1 MCGICGLIRFDNK
14 PVQETPIREMM
25 RIMKHRGPD
34 DDGIY
39 IENNVGLG
47 FVRLSIIDLSPAGHQ
62 PMISEDTRYVIVFN
76 GEIYNY
82 LELKEELQK
91 KGYVFHSGADTE
103 VLLNSYIEWGAECL
117 NKFNGMWAFV
127 IYDRNQKKIFAAR
140 DRFGIKP
147 FYYNY
152 TNKIFTFS
160 SEIPPI
166 LAGLSSPVKENEDA
180 IFNYLVY
187 NRTDYDSST
196 FFDKVYRLEKGHWFS
211 IDLEK
216 SFLHFE
222 RWYNLSDN
230 LDHPIQ
236 SKEEFLELFGSSI
249 SLRLR
254 SDVPVGVCLSGGLD
268 SSSILSM
275 IIKEFGRRDI
285 NTFSSVYGSGYKE
298 DELNYINCYREI
310 LTNMNFVYPTAN
322 VLINDL
328 EDFVSVHGEPVPTA
342 SPYAGY
348 KVMQSA
354 KGKAV
359 VLLNG
364 QGADEYLA
372 GYHYF
377 FGFNFLELIRKLRL
391 IKFLT
396 ETGSYLKKHHSL
408 YGLYTSLYFMLP
420 SFFQKQ
426 IREISKNYLDRDFS
440 ERHKLDIGIPD
451 IIYNSKSLQDSLLRH
466 FEYKLEHL
474 LKWEDRN
481 SMASSI
487 EARVPFLD
495 YRLVE
500 GTISMPSDNFIHNG
514 ETKYILRQS
523 MKGILP
529 EIIRQRND
537 KIGFDTPMASW
548 FKEPTFIGLID
559 SILQSREFQSRG
571 YLNTEKIRRYFQIQK
586 ASGGP
591 MSNEIWKWINLELW
605 FRKFIDTH

>member
-1 MCGICGLIRFDNK
+1 MCGICGIIRFDNQS
-14 PVQETPIREMM
+14 VQEAPIRKMM
-25 RIMKHRGPD
+25 HIMKHRGPD
-34 DDGIY
+34 NEGVFL
-39 IENNVGLG
+39 ENNIALG
-47 FVRLSIIDLSPAGHQ
+47 FVRLSIIDLSEEGNQ
-62 PMISEDTRYVIVFN
+62 PMISKDNRHVIVFN

-82 LELKEELQK
+82 IELKEELQK
-91 KGYVFHSGADTE
+91 KGYSFHTKTDTE
-103 VLLNSYIEWGAECL
+103 VLLNSYLEWGPDCL
-117 NKFNGMWAFV
+117 HRFNGMWAFV
-127 IYDRNQKKIFAAR
+127 IYDRLRKSIFAAR
-140 DRFGIKP
+140 DRFGVKP
-147 FYYNY
+147 FYYYYN
-152 TNKIFTFS
+152 NKTFIFS

-166 LAGLSSPVKENEDA
+166 LKVMPDSPKENEDA

-187 NRTDYDSST
+187 NRTDYYSTT
-196 FFDKVYRLEKGHWFS
+196 FFEKVYRLEKGHNVS
-211 IDLEK
+211 INLDSS
-216 SFLHFE
+216 SFHFK

-230 LDHPIQ
+230 LKTPVQ
-236 SKEEFLELFGSSI
+236 SKEEFLNLFQSSI

-275 IIKEFGRRDI
+275 IIQKFGRTDI
-285 NTFSSVYGSGYKE
+285 NTFSSVYGSSYKE
-298 DELNYINCYREI
+298 DELNYINCYRET
-310 LTNMNFVYPTAN
+310 LPNMNLIYPNAN
-322 VLINDL
+322 DLLKDL

-354 KGKAV
+354 KGKSV

-377 FGFNFLELIRKLRL
+377 FGFNFLEMLRNL
-391 IKFLT
+391 NLVMFLS
-396 ETGSYLKKHHSL
+396 EAGYYVKKHHSL
-408 YGLYTSLYFMLP
+408 FGFYTMVYFMLP
-420 SFFQKQ
+420 ALFQKQ
-426 IREISKNYLDRDFS
+426 IKEISKNYLDKDFS
-440 ERHKLDIGIPD
+440 ERHRLDIGIPD
-451 IIYNSKSLQDSLLRH
+451 IIYKSRSLKESFLRH

-500 GTISMPSDNFIHNG
+500 ATINMSHDKIIHKG
-514 ETKYILRQS
+514 ETKFILRES

-529 EIIRQRND
+529 EKIRTRTD

-548 FKEPTFIGLID
+548 FKEPAFIYFIEN
-559 SILQSREFQSRG
+559 IIQSPDFKNRG
-571 YLNTEKIRRYFQIQK
+571 YFNTSKINEEFEANK
-586 ASGGP
+586 SSGKL
-591 MSNEIWKWINLELW
+591 MSTEIWKWINLELW
-605 FRKFIDTH
+605 FRRFIDRH

>member
-1 MCGICGLIRFDNK
+1 MCGICGIIRFDNQS
-14 PVQETPIREMM
+14 VQEAPVREMM

-34 DDGIY
+34 NEGFF
-39 IENNVGLG
+39 IEDNVGLG
-47 FVRLSIIDLSPAGHQ
+47 FVRLSIIDLSPDGNQ
-62 PMISEDTRYVIVFN
+62 PMISKDKRYVIVFN

-91 KGYVFHSGADTE
+91 KGYTFYTKTDTE
-103 VLLNSYIEWGAECL
+103 VLLYSYIEWGSDCL

-127 IYDRNQKKIFAAR
+127 IYDRFQKKIFAAR
-140 DRFGIKP
+140 DRYGIKP

-152 TNKIFTFS
+152 SDKIFTFS

-166 LAGLSSPVKENEDA
+166 LKVLSSSAKENEDA

-187 NRTDYDSST
+187 NRTDYYSTT
-196 FFDKVYRLEKGHWFS
+196 FFDKVYRLEKGHWVS
-211 IDLEK
+211 IDLAT
-216 SFLHFE
+216 SYFHFT
-222 RWYNLSDN
+222 RWYNLYDN

-236 SKEEFLELFGSSI
+236 SKEEFLDLFKSSI

-275 IIKEFGRRDI
+275 IIKEFGRTDI
-285 NTFSSVYGSGYKE
+285 NTFSSVYGAHYKE
-298 DELNYINCYREI
+298 DELNFINCYRET
-310 LTNMNFVYPTAN
+310 LPNMNLVYPNAN
-322 VLINDL
+322 DLMNDL

-377 FGFNFLELIRKLRL
+377 FGFYFLELLRNL
-391 IKFLT
+391 QLATFLS
-396 ETGSYLKKHHSL
+396 ESGSYLKKHHSL
-408 YGLYTSLYFMLP
+408 FGFYTMVYFMLP
-420 SFFQKQ
+420 SLFQKQ
-426 IREISKNYLDRDFS
+426 IKEISKNYLDPAFS

-451 IIYNSKSLQDSLLRH
+451 IIYKSKSLKESFLRH

-500 GTISMPSDNFIHNG
+500 GTINMPSDNFIHNG

-523 MKGILP
+523 MEGILP
-529 EIIRQRND
+529 EKIRLRKD
-537 KIGFDTPMASW
+537 KIGFDTPMAAW
-548 FKEPTFIGLID
+548 FKEPAFISLID
-559 SILQSREFQSRG
+559 NILQSREFKNRR
-571 YLNTEKIRRYFQIQK
+571 YLNTKKIIKDFELQK
-586 ASGGP
+586 TSERP
-591 MSNEIWKWINLELW
+591 MSIEIWKWINLELW
-605 FRKFIDTH
+605 FRKFIDNN